1 MKNLNKQAVQWKRWL
16 FLTVGLGIMAVG
28 VALSIRGNL
37 GTSPISSVP
46 YVTSLFSPLSVG
58 TATICMHCLMIL
70 AQILILRRQYDP
82 MQLLQLPVALV
93 FGWLTDAAL
102 WATGAVQCGAYW
114 QQWLVCLLGILL
126 VAVGVSFEVTAGVA
140 PLAGEGTVLALC
152 QVLPVKFG
160 TMKVTFDVC
169 LVLTACLLSLIFLG
183 QLQGVRE
190 GTVAAAL
197 CVGTIA
203 RQLNKP
209 LGRLGKTLFA

>member
-1 MKNLNKQAVQWKRWL
+1 M
-16 FLTVGLGIMAVG
+16 
-28 VALSIRGNL
+28 
-37 GTSPISSVP
+37 
-46 YVTSLFSPLSVG
+46 
-58 TATICMHCLMIL
+58 
-70 AQILILRRQYDP
+70 
-82 MQLLQLPVALV
+82 
-93 FGWLTDAAL
+93 
-102 WATGAVQCGAYW
+102 
-114 QQWLVCLLGILL
+114 
-126 VAVGVSFEVTAGVA
+126 GVSFEVTAGVA

-160 TMKVTFDVC
+160 TMKVTFDVS

-209 LGRLGKTLFA
+209 MGRLGKTLFA